1 MRLLTMSVLWTRLL
15 LEMALLVWMEPLVE
29 MRLCLMTRT
38 WRIRFWGKTVLR
50 LVPWSIWTSRMT
62 S

>member
-38 WRIRFWGKTVLR
+38 WRIRF
-50 LVPWSIWTSRMT
+50 
-62 S
+62 